1 MTILLV
7 AGAYVLGAVPFGL
20 LVVRLVTGRDIRAE
34 GSGNI
39 GATNVFRIAGPALGV
54 VVLLLDMAKG
64 AVPVLVARQIGAP
77 PAVAVAM
84 GLATIVGH
92 NWPVFLKGK
101 GGKGIATSYGVLLAL
116 SPVAGLIAAAIWV
129 AAVAVTRFASLGSL
143 VGVLSVPV
151 VMLVRGEPFAH
162 VVVGVAAAGMGVYRH
177 RANIQRL
184 IAGEELPL
192 FGARKQDRV

>member
-1 MTILLV
+1 MILLLV
-7 AGAYVLGAVPFGL
+7 AGAYLLGSVPFGL
-20 LVVRLVTGRDIRAE
+20 LAVRLVTGRDIRTE

-39 GATNVFRIAGPALGV
+39 GATNVFRTVGPALGV

-64 AVPVLVARQIGAP
+64 AVPVVVARQIGAA
-77 PAVAVAM
+77 PAVVVAA

-92 NWPVFLKGK
+92 NWPLFLKGK

-116 SPVAGLIAAAIWV
+116 SPVAGLIAAVIWV
-129 AAVAVTRFASLGSL
+129 AAVAATRFASLGSL
-143 VGVLSVPV
+143 LGVLSVPV
-151 VMLVRGEPFAH
+151 VMQVRGEPFAH
-162 VVVGVAAAGMGVYRH
+162 VVFGVAAAGMGVYRH

-192 FGARKQDRV
+192 FGRRR

>member
-1 MTILLV
+1 MTLLLV
-7 AGAYVLGAVPFGL
+7 AGAYLLGAVPFGL

-39 GATNVFRIAGPALGV
+39 GATNVFRIAGPALGI
-54 VVLLLDMAKG
+54 VVLALDMVKG
-64 AVPVLVARQIGAP
+64 AVPVLVARQIGAS
-77 PAVAVAM
+77 PAVAVAA

-92 NWPVFLKGK
+92 NWPVFLRGK
-101 GGKGIATSYGVLLAL
+101 GGKGIATSYGALLAL
-116 SPVAGLIAAAIWV
+116 SPVAGLIAAVIWV

-143 VGVLSVPV
+143 LGVLSVPV
-151 VMLVRGEPFAH
+151 AMLARGEPFAH
-162 VVVGVAAAGMGVYRH
+162 VVFGAAAAGMGIYRH

-192 FGARKQDRV
+192 FGRRR

>member
-1 MTILLV
+1 MILLLV
-7 AGAYVLGAVPFGL
+7 AGAYLFGAVPFGL
-20 LVVRLVTGRDIRAE
+20 LMVRLVTGRDIRAE

-39 GATNVFRIAGPALGV
+39 GATNVFRIAGPALGI
-54 VVLLLDMAKG
+54 VVLLLDMVKG
-64 AVPVLVARQIGAP
+64 AVPVLLARQIGAS
-77 PAVAVAM
+77 PAVAVAA

-101 GGKGIATSYGVLLAL
+101 GGKGIATSYGALLAF
-116 SPVAGLIAAAIWV
+116 SPVAGLIAAVIWV

-143 VGVLSVPV
+143 LGVLSVPV
-151 VMLVRGEPFAH
+151 VMLARGEPFAH
-162 VVVGVAAAGMGVYRH
+162 VVFGVAAAGMGVYRH

-192 FGARKQDRV
+192 FGRRK

>member
-1 MTILLV
+1 MTVLLV

-20 LVVRLVTGRDIRAE
+20 LMVRLATGRDIRAE

-64 AVPVLVARQIGAP
+64 AVPVLVARQIGAS

-116 SPVAGLIAAAIWV
+116 SPVTGVIAAVIWV

-143 VGVLSVPV
+143 LGVLSVPLA
-151 VMLVRGEPFAH
+151 MMVRGEPFAY
-162 VVVGVAAAGMGVYRH
+162 VVFGVTAAVMGIYRH
-177 RANIQRL
+177 RANIRRL

-192 FGARKQDRV
+192 FGARKRERV

>member
-1 MTILLV
+1 MILLLV
-7 AGAYVLGAVPFGL
+7 AGGYLLGAVPFGL

-39 GATNVFRIAGPALGV
+39 GATNVFRIAGPALGI
-54 VVLLLDMAKG
+54 VVLALDMVKG
-64 AVPVLVARQIGAP
+64 AVPVLVARQIGAS
-77 PAVAVAM
+77 PAVAVAA

-116 SPVAGLIAAAIWV
+116 SPVVGLIAALIWV
-129 AAVAVTRFASLGSL
+129 GAVAVTRFASLGSL
-143 VGVLSVPV
+143 LGVLSVPV
-151 VMLVRGEPFAH
+151 AMLARGEPFAH
-162 VVVGVAAAGMGVYRH
+162 VVFGVAAAGLGVHRH

-184 IAGEELPL
+184 IAGEDPPL
-192 FGARKQDRV
+192 FGRRK